1 LLLIL
6 GDLRVLDLPWN
17 LAIEENQECVLK
29 TRGIP
34 TLTNRSPPS
43 QQRRLQSPPSP
54 PVLL

>member
-1 LLLIL
+1 
-6 GDLRVLDLPWN
+6 LRVLDLPWN

-43 QQRRLQSPPSP
+43 EQRRLQSPPLRHSKNT
-54 PVLL
+54 